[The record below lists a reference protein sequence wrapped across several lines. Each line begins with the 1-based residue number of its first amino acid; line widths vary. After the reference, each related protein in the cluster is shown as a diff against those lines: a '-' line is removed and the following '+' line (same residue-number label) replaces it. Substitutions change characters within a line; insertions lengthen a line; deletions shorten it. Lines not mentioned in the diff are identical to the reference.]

1 MYAKRIATGA
11 AFAAAASIA
20 AAGIAYAGPTPT
32 ANYQMCG
39 YVYSNSAESSVRDM
53 HNSNTA
59 LQADPAPSNGATMH
73 SGVTVEGKLNGL
85 GTTYSAVTDINGGFC
100 MQGNATMAAAVTF
113 GDTVSITKVNGS
125 TTGFTT
131 FHPTINVTTF
141 NDHMTASGLSAT
153 GLHIKI

>member
-11 AFAAAASIA
+11 ALAAAASIA

-39 YVYSNSAESSVRDM
+39 YVYSNSAETSVRDM

-59 LQADPAPSNGATMH
+59 LRADPAPANGATMH

-85 GTTYSAVTDINGGFC
+85 GTTYSATTDANGGFC

-113 GDTVSITKVNGS
+113 GDTVSITKVNGG
-125 TTGFTT
+125 TAFAT
-131 FHPTINVTTF
+131 FHPSINVTTF
-141 NDHMTASGLSAT
+141 NDHMTSSGLSAT